1 METHSEKEN
10 NGDNDE
16 KLFSE
21 LAFEDSLDFEGDVDE
36 LPL

>member
-1 METHSEKEN
+1 METSKEKNN

-21 LAFEDSLDFEGDVDE
+21 LAFEDSLDFEGDIDE